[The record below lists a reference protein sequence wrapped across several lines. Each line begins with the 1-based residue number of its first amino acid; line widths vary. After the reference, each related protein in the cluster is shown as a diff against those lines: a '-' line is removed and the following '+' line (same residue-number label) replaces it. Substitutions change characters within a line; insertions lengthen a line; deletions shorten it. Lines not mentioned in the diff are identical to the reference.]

1 LLVSWCIDNR
11 CDMAGSNEDL
21 GRSRR
26 PGAKDQGWSSIGRVL
41 SGRTI
46 GKSGDVVCDLYR
58 AQGNEERRFLG

>member
-1 LLVSWCIDNR
+1 
-11 CDMAGSNEDL
+11 MAGSNEDL